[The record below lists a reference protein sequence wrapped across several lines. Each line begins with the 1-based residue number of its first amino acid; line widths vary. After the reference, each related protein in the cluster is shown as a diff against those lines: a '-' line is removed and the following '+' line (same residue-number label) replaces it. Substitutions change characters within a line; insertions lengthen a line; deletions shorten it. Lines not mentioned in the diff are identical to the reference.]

1 MTRDYKARRR
11 KAPTTGFSGWTGMVI
26 GLSLGLAVAGAIY
39 LKDHHADL
47 APAPGAKPVKKKG
60 HGYEGGD
67 AESSDTGTP
76 DAPPKSYSFY
86 DMLPKFEVVV
96 PEKEKDVK
104 PDTRAVPETRR
115 GTYVLQAG
123 TYKNVA
129 DADRARAQLSLL
141 GIEGN
146 VQKVTVNSDSWLR
159 VRIGPVTSLDE
170 LNRLRQILRK
180 ADIDVLLIRVG
191 D

>member
-11 KAPTTGFSGWTGMVI
+11 KVPATGFSGWTGMVI

-39 LKDHHADL
+39 LKDHHTDIT
-47 APAPGAKPVKKKG
+47 PAPGAKPVKKKG
-60 HGYEGGD
+60 HGFD
-67 AESSDTGTP
+67 ADTDSSDTGTP
-76 DAPPKSYSFY
+76 DTPAKSYSFY

-104 PDTRAVPETRR
+104 PDIRPVPETRR

-123 TYKNVA
+123 TYKNVV

-141 GIEGN
+141 GIDGN

-159 VRIGPVTSLDE
+159 VRIGPVTNLDE
-170 LNRLRQILRK
+170 LNRLRQVLRK

>member
-11 KAPTTGFSGWTGMVI
+11 KAPATGFSGWTGLVI
-26 GLSLGLAVAGAIY
+26 GLSIGLALAGAIY

-47 APAPGAKPVKKKG
+47 APPPAAKAVKKKV
-60 HGYEGGD
+60 HPFD
-67 AESSDTGTP
+67 TADSDSADTGTP
-76 DAPPKSYSFY
+76 DAPAKSYSFY

-104 PDTRAVPETRR
+104 PDIRAAPETRR
-115 GTYVLQAG
+115 GTYVLQTG

-170 LNRLRQILRK
+170 LNRLRQVLRK

>member
-26 GLSLGLAVAGAIY
+26 GLSLGLAVAGGIY
-39 LKDHHADL
+39 LKDHHTDL
-47 APAPGAKPVKKKG
+47 TPAPGAKPVKKKG
-60 HGYEGGD
+60 HGFDTPETD
-67 AESSDTGTP
+67 SSDTGTP
-76 DAPPKSYSFY
+76 DTPKSYSFY

-104 PDTRAVPETRR
+104 PDIRPAPETRR
-115 GTYVLQAG
+115 GTYVLQTG

-170 LNRLRQILRK
+170 LNRLRQVLRK